1 MKESELIEELQHDFN
16 IWFNSPSE
24 SFLYINQRSRIPNKW
39 LSYDR
44 VLSGKYSNSVI
55 KPSNLY
61 VENLYIKPELI
72 SIDGNTVRLRQGNH
86 AEFFL
91 LENENEFYNKDRP
104 WMRQY
109 YMSDMD
115 VDLPDGCF
123 PGNFRFYVPWFID
136 EDLVVRIEKPDK
148 ESPFYIYER
157 DIDFKKVDA
166 STKYIDPP
174 FVNFHFKRVGSHMI
188 DEKFSKVRKNSPMFD
203 MVFDASDI
211 IVERVREFY
220 NGN

>member
-1 MKESELIEELQHDFN
+1 MKESEMLEEFTHDFN

-44 VLSGKYSNSVI
+44 VLSGKYKDSII

-61 VENLYIKPELI
+61 VENLYIRPELV
-72 SIDGNTVRLRQGNH
+72 SIEGNTIRLRQGNH

-91 LENENEFYNKDRP
+91 LENDDEFYNKDRP

-115 VDLPDGCF
+115 VELPGGCF

-136 EDLVVRIEKPDK
+136 LDVIVKIKKPDA

-157 DIDFKKVDA
+157 EIDFKKTSA
-166 STKYIDPP
+166 ATTHIDPP

-188 DEKFSKVRKNSPMFD
+188 DEKFSKVRRNSPMFD
-203 MVFDASDI
+203 MVFEADDI
-211 IVERVREFY
+211 IVQRVREFY